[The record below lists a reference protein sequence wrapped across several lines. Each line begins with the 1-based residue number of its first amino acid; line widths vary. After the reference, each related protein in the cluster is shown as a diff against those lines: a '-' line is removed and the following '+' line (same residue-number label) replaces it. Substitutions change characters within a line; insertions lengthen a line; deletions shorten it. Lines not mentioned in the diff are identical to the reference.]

1 MGAPRAMA
9 AARQA
14 SEHDCP
20 VSRAKESEMQLAVF
34 LAMGAPPQGG
44 QGGGGSGAFLLN
56 MVFLGVV
63 FLIFYLLLIRPQ
75 QRRQKQ
81 HQQMIKALKK
91 GDRILTSG
99 GLFAQVLNVKE
110 DRVVATIAENVKVEI
125 ARQYVAQLVAKD

>member
-1 MGAPRAMA
+1 
-9 AARQA
+9 
-14 SEHDCP
+14 
-20 VSRAKESEMQLAVF
+20 MQLAVF
-34 LAMGAPPQGG
+34 LAMAAPPQGG

-81 HQQMIKALKK
+81 HQEMIKALKK

-110 DRVVATIAENVKVEI
+110 DRVVATIADNVKVEI
-125 ARQYVAQLVAKD
+125 ARQYVAQVVAKE

>member
-1 MGAPRAMA
+1 
-9 AARQA
+9 
-14 SEHDCP
+14 
-20 VSRAKESEMQLAVF
+20 MQLAVF
-34 LAMGAPPQGG
+34 LAMAAPPQGG

-81 HQQMIKALKK
+81 HQEMIKALKK
-91 GDRILTSG
+91 GDRILTTG

-125 ARQYVAQLVAKD
+125 ARQYVAQVVAKD